1 MEAGIYIYSWMKN
14 NQKCEIQ
21 YFRPKRFPIEH
32 KTTSFF
38 FYHDIND
45 IAVILF
51 IMSFIVKLFIPFQRN
66 ITKEIQIFT
75 RFVKLKTD
83 IAVILFL

>member
-1 MEAGIYIYSWMKN
+1 MKN

-32 KTTSFF
+32 KTTRL
-38 FYHDIND
+38 FYHDIID

-51 IMSFIVKLFIPFQRN
+51 IMRFIVKLFIPFQRN
-66 ITKEIQIFT
+66 ITKEIHF
-75 RFVKLKTD
+75 F
-83 IAVILFL
+83 